1 MISLPNPNKTMTTL
15 TEDQRFRLVDFLAG
29 RYLDNMS
36 LKDLERFFLDIQ
48 VDYLREYSDEELLSE
63 LEDYTSEEEL
73 AELMEVAE

>member
-36 LKDLERFFLDIQ
+36 LKDLERFFFDIQ